1 VVVARRVFPHK
12 VKSLATVT
20 TPKAGGPTETAT
32 TSVEV
37 MHTPE
42 FSDEIEYLRTTPV
55 EQVLGNHIFVL
66 LQLVAVYLA
75 ATPPNFESAR
85 LVIDT
90 LAAMLEAAGD
100 RLGEHS
106 PLYRSALAE
115 VQQAYARTV
124 AANAD
129 AN

>member
-1 VVVARRVFPHK
+1 M
-12 VKSLATVT
+12 S
-20 TPKAGGPTETAT
+20 
-32 TSVEV
+32 
-37 MHTPE
+37 TPE
-42 FSDEIEYLRTTPV
+42 FPEEIEYLRSTPV
-55 EQVLGNHIFVL
+55 EQILGNHVFVL

-75 ATPPNFESAR
+75 AAPPNFESAR

-90 LAAMLEAAGD
+90 LQAMLDAGGD
-100 RLGEHS
+100 RLGEHTS
-106 PLYRSALAE
+106 LYRTALAE